1 MSDPKWL
8 EEDKRL
14 YEPCTTV
21 CDVGLAAEAER
32 ATGKLA
38 LVALKRAHAHIAELR
53 ELIKAD
59 LYVRAHMVLDR
70 DTPPETP

>member
-8 EEDKRL
+8 EEDKRR
-14 YEPCTTV
+14 TTI
-21 CDVGLAAEAER
+21 CAKQAGYRPWQISIEGAEA
-32 ATGKLA
+32 
-38 LVALKRAHAHIAELR
+38 ALKRAHAHIAELR